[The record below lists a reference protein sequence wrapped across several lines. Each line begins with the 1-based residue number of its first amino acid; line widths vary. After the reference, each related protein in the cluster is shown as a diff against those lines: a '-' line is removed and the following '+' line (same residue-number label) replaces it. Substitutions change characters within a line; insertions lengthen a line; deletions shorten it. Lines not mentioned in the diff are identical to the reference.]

1 MVCGSGAVECRACS
15 LLKGGA
21 GTNDRDPRQ
30 ERGVSV
36 VRECVAQF
44 TSLLG
49 CVVSLRYV

>member
-15 LLKGGA
+15 LLKGA

-44 TSLLG
+44 TPL
-49 CVVSLRYV
+49 